1 MGVLLGSLGSLDGLD
16 QLGNDLEQVTHDT
29 VISHL
34 EDGSG
39 IVLVHSD
46 DALGVLHTSL
56 VLDSAGD
63 AQSDVNLGVNGL
75 TGLAHLVVSSDPAG
89 IHAGAAGT
97 NHAAQNLGQLLGQLD
112 ALFHILADAAA
123 HGHDEIGANQVNQLL
138 GSLHHLHHLG
148 LDVGGGQLES
158 GMDDFHVLL
167 ALTLLHNAGAHS
179 GHGGT
184 ETGAEDGGHQ
194 VTADKSVCYVDCDLM
209 GCVNTKQLMAAYPD
223 RAYEAGIAEANAAG
237 VCAGLAATGKK
248 VYLHTFGTFAS
259 RRIYDQIYMSAAYA
273 DLPVHVFGSDAGVCA
288 AFNGGTHMPLEDA
301 AMYLSIPKA
310 VVTDP
315 CDYAQLKAVTEQ
327 VADCDCVTYTR
338 FVRKDIIRVYG
349 DDTEFTLGKGVVL
362 HESSHDAATI
372 ITSGIMVDEALK
384 AYEALD
390 AEGIAVR
397 VVDMFTWKP
406 LDEELVLRCAAETGA
421 IVTAENHNVV
431 CGLGSAVAN
440 CLAKNHPTVQ
450 EFVGVQ
456 DMFGQ
461 VGPQSFLMDEYG
473 LRASN
478 IVAAEKKAIGRK

>member
-1 MGVLLGSLGSLDGLD
+1 MK
-16 QLGNDLEQVTHDT
+16 LELIAKHEKD
-29 VISHL
+29 SRACR
-34 EDGSG
+34 
-39 IVLVHSD
+39 
-46 DALGVLHTSL
+46 DA
-56 VLDSAGD
+56 
-63 AQSDVNLGVNGL
+63 
-75 TGLAHLVVSSDPAG
+75 
-89 IHAGAAGT
+89 
-97 NHAAQNLGQLLGQLD
+97 
-112 ALFHILADAAA
+112 F
-123 HGHDEIGANQVNQLL
+123 
-138 GSLHHLHHLG
+138 
-148 LDVGGGQLES
+148 
-158 GMDDFHVLL
+158 
-167 ALTLLHNAGAHS
+167 ALTLKDMMA
-179 GHGGT
+179 
-184 ETGAEDGGHQ
+184 
-194 VTADKSVCYVDCDLM
+194 ADKSVCYVDCDLM

-406 LDEELVLRCAAETGA
+406 LDEELVLRCTAETGA

-473 LRASN
+473 LRAAN
-478 IVAAEKKAIGRK
+478 IVAAVKKAIGRK